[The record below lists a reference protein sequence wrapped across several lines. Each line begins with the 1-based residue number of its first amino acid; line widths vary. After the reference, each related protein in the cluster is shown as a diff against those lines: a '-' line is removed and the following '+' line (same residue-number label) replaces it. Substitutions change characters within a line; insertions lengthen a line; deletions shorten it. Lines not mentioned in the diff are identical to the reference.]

1 MASVQF
7 TFSSADDQRSSD
19 LNNISIEVKIPK
31 FSFNISR
38 SHISRYVSDHKT
50 FSTSQDIDDNSYKVH
65 LPLPELVGSDS
76 EDIYGFFLYHFI
88 DILRDVGININ
99 DYSFKFTIDIKDGL
113 NQVIKSKE
121 FEGIYYLKSPY
132 SSDFDRRN
140 HQEEYGKFRST
151 YGDITSKKT
160 EKLNEKGL
168 SNLPEQYNNRVFI
181 INKEAYE
188 LFKYIFDAAH
198 PDRNISDEFVLN
210 FIQILVDLN
219 GEHPEFMDADFTIG
233 ITQLRDFL
241 KKSEYNISKEF
252 FEYLQE
258 NFNKLFDFPI
268 AVPEI
273 NTLSIAGDMTII
285 SEEEVSQQDLDFY
298 DLSVEYQHPDG
309 TPKILKYDWLSSART
324 IENNKISF
332 NFTEDEV
339 ILTNNISGPIT
350 IKVKGY
356 DGAVLWE
363 DKLRKTDETLQN
375 LDITIKKY
383 PSGTIEVDPQT
394 GIPRSTK
401 RLRGKVLQN
410 GDKYNLNGLTIIVQA
425 KKEGDEINRIVAS
438 STTDQSGN
446 FSLDYP
452 YGDYTEAQAM
462 VSLMPNSPVDL
473 DVDQDNSNETIS
485 DDFIYLLLIDEEV
498 QVPESE
504 SEEDDCGCHTPKKAK
519 RLPDQEDLINSD
531 EYTQDIG
538 GSCINLSTPN
548 RTLREY
554 SYNAIVRI
562 SDPEVSNYVLEKKKE
577 RDGKIS
583 YNLEG
588 GKKTLDRREVGLDNP
603 IRWEDAPDAKENLS
617 MYQAVSV
624 ATGHILH
631 YKSVF
636 KADGYSLGDLVY
648 SLPLAPG
655 QKKQI
660 VVFESSHSLTGAES
674 QSISQGES
682 LSAELISDRFITD
695 QISGGINE
703 NMSGRSRAHTSGM
716 SAGLGVGVSY
726 GGIGASLGVAGGF
739 ANSNSSASQNSSRN
753 ISQSFGEKLRQS
765 LMQNAESYRELNASV
780 VTTVTEGQDYGVT
793 AETVANH
800 NHCHSL
806 TMMYFEVLRHY
817 AIYQELSHVEECV
830 FVPLLMTNFSTENI
844 HKWKDILA
852 KNLKP
857 IPSNTYLRPF
867 SFIRRQHP
875 LLKAFDANDRIKNDY
890 ERVNFPK
897 EDETYAD
904 TEVMQI
910 KGRMRMNV
918 NIPRPK
924 TKYDRIKSFPIVTE
938 TVTTESLDVEGTVRR
953 NIGASIAVGILGP
966 IGSLFFGSETKEE
979 EHDILVAGK
988 IYDAFMTMDDNY
1000 RTVPPAKC
1008 IRIKTF
1014 SSQPVTV
1021 NGETKE
1027 VGMKEFFE
1035 DGHVDKLLWES
1046 YAKVLGYND
1055 VADMMNYYFAGRL
1068 ISEWDDIFYRDIL
1081 PLVFA
1086 RITDSIAIH
1095 YGTVTVEEIVT
1106 PGETRYNIQQN
1117 GEGLSLDFSTN
1128 TKYVGGH
1135 RTIQVN
1141 FNSNGPIGKTRKQ
1154 IGGGTDYISM
1164 ICTNPDILAIK
1175 NHIKLNIGR
1184 VDMDYTTEFFH
1195 GTLFRGYVNDDLL
1208 DGTNLYVPLTSRDKK
1223 NPRKEDEYLVNELIE
1238 HLNSNL
1244 EHYNK
1249 ILWANLDPD
1258 RRYMLLDGFN
1268 IQTYTSTG
1276 NKSVMRSLASVVKN
1290 ELVTITGNSLVF
1302 PVADGYRVG
1311 RNNMLEEIGDNVFE
1325 ETTLFDY
1332 YKPLTPIPPYRLS
1345 VPTKGVFMEA
1355 IQGNCD
1361 ACEMVKENSS
1371 QDWDKFRT
1379 EEPTQISPVITPTPT
1394 ITDYKPEYKD
1404 FATPMVNIQNAPD
1417 APAPAAGL
1425 AQMSE
1430 LLGKSGVFKDITGLS
1445 GNQENAMKTYLSN
1458 QENAKAF
1465 AEMAKSLATQ
1475 QHNTQNSQGIA
1486 DGIAQARRDGNISEE
1501 DAQNLTRQH
1510 LQQQIDGGESARESE
1525 QFEREQNRPTLMEPA
1540 SNAINRGQSVQAQRT
1555 DADGTHESIEVNAP
1569 SGGTLSPIS
1578 YDVPLIPQ
1586 PNKTSCWA
1594 ASMAMLVSY
1603 SRSLQ
1608 TSSSVVISAA
1618 ELADEVGY
1626 TLEQSYGWDRL
1637 ENVKDYFGFEEI
1649 TLQGSQFPSPSQWR
1663 SWLENYGPL
1672 YITVVGAPSHAIIVH
1687 GIEGDMTESGTRL
1700 SILNPWDTE
1709 ESFDNDPT
1717 VFNPP
1722 NEGYRDDNVLVSD
1735 LNNRMNAGNL
1745 STLSIYE
1752 NWRVLYLPGLGSP
1765 SSSVPPS
1772 GATSNTVFRLKCT
1785 NRFLSRDPEIRYTAS
1800 IISAVY
1806 SQDITINDPNTHS
1819 IESIPNGTHSLII
1832 TPEHTEDEPSDWSA
1846 FAPITPGSPTPERV
1860 WLEERTSI
1868 TVSEGR
1874 ITAIGDNP
1882 NFTLTGNIV
1891 ECRLRPLWAKTNH
1904 KTSRTAPTPSLIV
1917 LHHTAGERDL
1927 PPHFVG
1933 LENRTAAAHYVITK
1947 GDGTVA
1953 SSPGSIIKLAQDEE
1967 SAFHARGTHP
1977 FPNVWHGSDG
1987 INDRSIGIEIVHLNG
2002 EYKEEQYVS
2011 LIKLLTDLTNNHGIL
2026 PKNIIG
2032 HMDIARNRAQDN
2044 NPGFLGNRIL
2054 DPGRLFDW
2062 PRIENAGFG
2071 IKPSSESDAFS
2082 AVAAEDIY
2090 DEFYKADNSIKIPLS
2105 PSARPGNYN
2114 SVIEE
2119 IKTDLMDIGYHIESS
2134 TLNQYDS
2141 GTAATI
2147 KVFKNRFFSGSRT
2160 NADNTFYNGQIDFET
2175 AKMIKRV
2182 KHAVTT

>member
-65 LPLPELVGSDS
+65 LPLPELVGSDT

-198 PDRNISDEFVLN
+198 PDRNITDEFVLN

-273 NTLSIAGDMTII
+273 NTLSIAGEMTII

-324 IENNKISF
+324 IENNKIAF

-583 YNLEG
+583 YNLVG

-867 SFIRRQHP
+867 SFRRRQHP
-875 LLKAFDANDRIKNDY
+875 LLKAFDANERIKTAY
-890 ERVNFPK
+890 ERVDYPEN
-897 EDETYAD
+897 TYAD
-904 TEVMQI
+904 EVITELSGHLKFNI
-910 KGRMRMNV
+910 H
-918 NIPRPK
+918 IPRPK
-924 TKYDRIKSFPIVTE
+924 TRFDRILSFPVIKKTI
-938 TVTTESLDVEGTVRR
+938 TSD
-953 NIGASIAVGILGP
+953 AGI
-966 IGSLFFGSETKEE
+966 
-979 EHDILVAGK
+979 DVAGTIRENIK
-988 IYDAFMTMDDNY
+988 DSVVGAVVPCAAKGPSIKRNTTSTEVLTRGQIFDMFMTLDANY
-1000 RTVPPAKC
+1000 ESVPPAKC
-1008 IRIKTF
+1008 IR
-1014 SSQPVTV
+1014 V
-1021 NGETKE
+1021 NFDGSNGINVFDDFMGIVFDGDETPTPMDFFAGMEKE
-1027 VGMKEFFE
+1027 K
-1035 DGHVDKLLWES
+1035 KLWEA
-1046 YAKVLGYND
+1046 YAQILDMDLQELFQYFNGNVIADWDRIFNEHIAPQIVSNLINDATGGSGGRISITPLGDIDLTEDRKYKGGNRILKYYIKDNGIPASITRKSIDEIEIDYSSPLTGEHHDLFFDFVTFKLHSIQINYRSDHHSSTLINRRIYND
-1055 VADMMNYYFAGRL
+1055 L
-1068 ISEWDDIFYRDIL
+1068 HDDVENINT
-1081 PLVFA
+1081 PL
-1086 RITDSIAIH
+1086 
-1095 YGTVTVEEIVT
+1095 
-1106 PGETRYNIQQN
+1106 
-1117 GEGLSLDFSTN
+1117 
-1128 TKYVGGH
+1128 
-1135 RTIQVN
+1135 
-1141 FNSNGPIGKTRKQ
+1141 NSFEKR
-1154 IGGGTDYISM
+1154 
-1164 ICTNPDILAIK
+1164 
-1175 NHIKLNIGR
+1175 
-1184 VDMDYTTEFFH
+1184 
-1195 GTLFRGYVNDDLL
+1195 
-1208 DGTNLYVPLTSRDKK
+1208 

-1525 QFEREQNRPTLMEPA
+1525 QFEREQNRPSLMQPA
-1540 SNAINRGQSVQAQRT
+1540 SEAISRGQSVQAQRT
-1555 DADGTHESIEVNAP
+1555 DADGTHEAIDVRPPEGSHPINVNFQVE
-1569 SGGTLSPIS
+1569 GI
-1578 YDVPLIPQ
+1578 VQ
-1586 PNKTSCWA
+1586 PPMGCWA
-1594 ASMAMLVSY
+1594 TVATMMMNWKLRSSNPIQEVLRMA
-1603 SRSLQ
+1603 
-1608 TSSSVVISAA
+1608 
-1618 ELADEVGY
+1618 
-1626 TLEQSYGWDRL
+1626 
-1637 ENVKDYFGFEEI
+1637 
-1649 TLQGSQFPSPSQWR
+1649 
-1663 SWLENYGPL
+1663 
-1672 YITVVGAPSHAIIVH
+1672 
-1687 GIEGDMTESGTRL
+1687 GDNL
-1700 SILNPWDTE
+1700 
-1709 ESFDNDPT
+1709 
-1717 VFNPP
+1717 NPP
-1722 NEGYRDDNVLVSD
+1722 NENYYVDMFNNATGLPASEKEQFITALNMEAMPPASYTIQQYYDWLSHYGPLWVTVDADSSEGFSPHALLLFGMEGD
-1735 LNNRMNAGNL
+1735 LNNQNDVTFKFINPADGQEQFEYFEDFIEMFEQMVTDNSGSLFFQIVRFAEAIPQLSEGQGPSITWMNGVPSNMTTFKDTLKNRAISEYEFWHNGGFHTGDAFWETESHVEQRLRDYWLACFDTNDTGSATTAFTTARANDNINTRAAWSAAFIGYLVREAGISSNSVFVRSQRHVDFIAKAILNKENNNRRNPFWGYKISDYAPQVGDIVGRSTAVNYNDVVNRSNQEVNRASSHTDIVVEKTDEYITVIGGNL
-1745 STLSIYE
+1745 EVDSIQTE
-1752 NWRVLYLPGLGSP
+1752 KLANGTWNNLVTPHALTNVSVGKRRIYLDEAG
-1765 SSSVPPS
+1765 
-1772 GATSNTVFRLKCT
+1772 K
-1785 NRFLSRDPEIRYTAS
+1785 I
-1800 IISAVY
+1800 
-1806 SQDITINDPNTHS
+1806 DPN
-1819 IESIPNGTHSLII
+1819 
-1832 TPEHTEDEPSDWSA
+1832 
-1846 FAPITPGSPTPERV
+1846 
-1860 WLEERTSI
+1860 
-1868 TVSEGR
+1868 
-1874 ITAIGDNP
+1874 
-1882 NFTLTGNIV
+1882 
-1891 ECRLRPLWAKTNH
+1891 KTWQIYNND
-1904 KTSRTAPTPSLIV
+1904 T
-1917 LHHTAGERDL
+1917 
-1927 PPHFVG
+1927 
-1933 LENRTAAAHYVITK
+1933 
-1947 GDGTVA
+1947 
-1953 SSPGSIIKLAQDEE
+1953 
-1967 SAFHARGTHP
+1967 
-1977 FPNVWHGSDG
+1977 GSDFD
-1987 INDRSIGIEIVHLNG
+1987 DRV
-2002 EYKEEQYVS
+2002 QYTGS
-2011 LIKLLTDLTNNHGIL
+2011 
-2026 PKNIIG
+2026 
-2032 HMDIARNRAQDN
+2032 Q
-2044 NPGFLGNRIL
+2044 
-2054 DPGRLFDW
+2054 
-2062 PRIENAGFG
+2062 
-2071 IKPSSESDAFS
+2071 S
-2082 AVAAEDIY
+2082 
-2090 DEFYKADNSIKIPLS
+2090 
-2105 PSARPGNYN
+2105 
-2114 SVIEE
+2114 
-2119 IKTDLMDIGYHIESS
+2119 
-2134 TLNQYDS
+2134 QYFVV
-2141 GTAATI
+2141 I
-2147 KVFKNRFFSGSRT
+2147 KVRT
-2160 NADNTFYNGQIDFET
+2160 TP
-2175 AKMIKRV
+2175 
-2182 KHAVTT
+2182 